1 MVFLTCGSICS
12 NGCQLVVLE
21 QGGVFFFPSLDYYK
35 YGPTLKPLTA
45 GGLLGDNL
53 VAPKRGFLASSYD
66 LVSLT

>member
-1 MVFLTCGSICS
+1 MFEWISICS
-12 NGCQLVVLE
+12 VGAR
-21 QGGVFFFPSLDYYK
+21 GVFFYPPLDYYK

>member
-1 MVFLTCGSICS
+1 MFEWISICS
-12 NGCQLVVLE
+12 VGAR
-21 QGGVFFFPSLDYYK
+21 GGFFSPSLDYYK

-53 VAPKRGFLASSYD
+53 VAPKRSFLASSYA

>member
-1 MVFLTCGSICS
+1 MSICS
-12 NGCQLVVLE
+12 VGAR
-21 QGGVFFFPSLDYYK
+21 GGFFFFFSPPPLDYYK